1 MTRSFEPDR
10 IIGALERHRV
20 RYVAVG
26 GFAAVVHGSAHITTD
41 LDIVPDPDLPNL
53 ERLAHAIREL
63 AARVRPDVGGFPFQ
77 ATGRALAAATTWSLT
92 TRFGDLDITFEP
104 AGTGGYADLRRDA
117 VRLAVGEGVK
127 ATIASLEDVVR
138 SKEAA
143 GRDKDRLSLPVLR
156 RILEE
161 QARESRSARPETRR

>member
-1 MTRSFEPDR
+1 
-10 IIGALERHRV
+10 
-20 RYVAVG
+20 
-26 GFAAVVHGSAHITTD
+26 VHGSAHITTD
-41 LDIVPDPDLPNL
+41 LDVVPDPDMPNL
-53 ERLAHAIREL
+53 ERLADAIREL
-63 AARVRPDVGGFPFQ
+63 GSRVRPDAGSVPFQ
-77 ATGRALAAATTWSLT
+77 ATGRALAASTTWSLA

-104 AGTGGYADLRRDA
+104 AGTGGFADLRRDA
-117 VRLAVGEGVK
+117 ARVAIADGVR

-161 QARESRSARPETRR
+161 QAIRSRSVRS

>member
-1 MTRSFEPDR
+1 MARSFEPDR
-10 IIGALERHRV
+10 IISALERHRV

-26 GFAAVVHGSAHITTD
+26 DFAAIVHGSAHITTD
-41 LDIVPDPDLPNL
+41 LDVVPDPDLPNL
-53 ERLAHAIREL
+53 ERLADAIREL
-63 AARVRPDVGGFPFQ
+63 GARVRPDTGSLSFQ
-77 ATGRALAAATTWSLT
+77 ATGPALAASATWSLT

-117 VRLAVGEGVK
+117 LRLTVAEGVK
-127 ATIASLEDVVR
+127 ATVASLEDVVR

-161 QARESRSARPETRR
+161 QAREARSVR

>member
-1 MTRSFEPDR
+1 MARSFEPDR
-10 IIGALERHRV
+10 IVAALERHRV

-26 GFAAVVHGSAHITTD
+26 DFAAIVHGSAHITTD

-53 ERLAHAIREL
+53 ERLAEAIREL
-63 AARVRPDVGGFPFQ
+63 GARVLPDAGSVPFQ
-77 ATGRALAAATTWSLT
+77 ATGRALAASTTWSLT

-117 VRLAVGEGVK
+117 VRLAVAEGVK
-127 ATIASLEDVVR
+127 ATVASLEDVVR

-143 GRDKDRLSLPVLR
+143 GGDKDRPSLPVLR

-161 QARESRSARPETRR
+161 QAKDARSGRR